1 MDETD
6 DERMCLTYMGP
17 GEGSGLQR
25 TVEIYECFELP
36 QLLSLYKRIR
46 SNLIESSAKAKGK
59 AFTLTPKVEKPEPSV
74 SALSI
79 TKQNSGGATSPTKKK
94 AMTMKPP
101 TFA

>member
-6 DERMCLTYMGP
+6 DERLCLTYMGP
-17 GEGSGLQR
+17 GEGTGLQR
-25 TVEIYECFELP
+25 TTEVYDCFELP
-36 QLLSLYKRIR
+36 QLLSLYKRIKSSR
-46 SNLIESSAKAKGK
+46 IESAAKAKGK
-59 AFTLTPKVEKPEPSV
+59 PFSLTPKVEKPEPSV

-94 AMTMKPP
+94 AMIIKPP